1 VTLVLLVRHGL
12 TASTGSVLTG
22 RMPGIGLDD
31 RGQGQAAAVGARL
44 AGVPLDAIISSPLQ
58 RCLETAAAIGAARS
72 AGLDPATPRSA
83 GLDPATPRSAGLD
96 PATPRSAGLD
106 PATPPNGHQVA
117 ITEDDRF
124 AEVAYG
130 DWTGK
135 PLKRLA
141 KEPLWRVVQAHP
153 SAVRFPGPD
162 GESLPGVQERAVA
175 AIRDW
180 NTRLG
185 PKAVYLVCSHGDV
198 IKSIIADSLGLHL
211 DMFQRIQVDPCS
223 VSLIRYTPLRP
234 FVLRMND
241 TGASLGGVAGSR
253 PAERGVAGSR
263 PAERGVAEAEP
274 AGSEPGWPA
283 AEAAGRSGLG
293 EGDAVIGG
301 GAGG

>member
-12 TASTGSVLTG
+12 TAGTGSMLTG

-31 RGQGQAAAVGARL
+31 RGRAQAAAVGARL
-44 AGVPLDAIISSPLQ
+44 ADVPLDVIISSPLQ
-58 RCLETAAAIGAARS
+58 RCRETAAAIAAV
-72 AGLDPATPRSA
+72 
-83 GLDPATPRSAGLD
+83 RSAGLD

-117 ITEDDRF
+117 VTEDDRF

-135 PLKRLA
+135 PIKQLA

-180 NTRLG
+180 NARLG
-185 PKAVYLVCSHGDV
+185 PNAAYLVCSHGDV

-241 TGASLGGVAGSR
+241 TGAGLGGVAGSR

-263 PAERGVAEAEP
+263 PAEREVAGSRPAERGLAKAEP
-274 AGSEPGWPA
+274 AASGPGRPVG
-283 AEAAGRSGLG
+283 EAAVRPGLG

>member
-12 TASTGSVLTG
+12 TAGTGSVLTG

-31 RGQGQAAAVGARL
+31 RGRDQAAALAARL
-44 AGVPLDAIISSPLQ
+44 AGVALEAIVSSPLQ
-58 RCLETAAAIGAARS
+58 RCRETADAIAAAR
-72 AGLDPATPRSA
+72 D
-83 GLDPATPRSAGLD
+83 
-96 PATPRSAGLD
+96 
-106 PATPPNGHQVA
+106 GHPVA
-117 ITEDDRF
+117 VTEDARF

-135 PLKRLA
+135 PIKRLT

-153 SAVRFPGPD
+153 SAVRFPGQD

-185 PKAVYLVCSHGDV
+185 PKAAYLVCSHGDV
-198 IKSIIADSLGLHL
+198 IKSILADGLGMHL

-223 VSLIRYTPLRP
+223 VSVIRYTPLRP
-234 FVLRMND
+234 FVIRMND
-241 TGASLGGVAGSR
+241 TGTGV
-253 PAERGVAGSR
+253 PK
-263 PAERGVAEAEP
+263 P
-274 AGSEPGWPA
+274 AGSAG
-283 AEAAGRSGLG
+283 AESAAGRPGTANGQTAGHSGLS